1 MQTLC
6 QTFSVCIS
14 KQLPSSHKWYRL
26 WEDHMNISR
35 SLPLEN
41 QISDNSLIKHE
52 EKVVLPEVC
61 IRYVLEMGETAHV

>member
-1 MQTLC
+1 
-6 QTFSVCIS
+6 
-14 KQLPSSHKWYRL
+14 
-26 WEDHMNISR
+26 MNISR